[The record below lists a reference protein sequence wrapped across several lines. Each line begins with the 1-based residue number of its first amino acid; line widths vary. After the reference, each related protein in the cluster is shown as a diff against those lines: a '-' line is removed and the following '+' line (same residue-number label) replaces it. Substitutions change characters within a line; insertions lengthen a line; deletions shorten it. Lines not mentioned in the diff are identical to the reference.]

1 MNAAETKV
9 TMLTQAI
16 EDYLKIIYKLQR
28 EGGGATT
35 NAIAERMSVAPA
47 SVSNMIKKLA
57 RLRLVEH
64 TPYHGVVLTTG
75 GQRVAL
81 EVIRHHRL
89 IELYLAQHLGLSLDK
104 VDAEAERLEHVL
116 SEDLEE
122 KIAEQLGEPTRDPH
136 GDPIPTREGAL
147 DDPHHPLLS
156 ELRPGQGGVI
166 VRVSD
171 RSADVIRDLAGA
183 DLLPGTRV
191 HVMDVEGDGTVQI
204 LRKKKAQTV
213 TPSLARSVYIAMD
226 RRSPGV

>member
-1 MNAAETKV
+1 M

-28 EGGGATT
+28 EGASVTT
-35 NAIAERMSVAPA
+35 NAIAERLRVAPA

-64 TPYHGVVLTTG
+64 TPYHGVALTAG
-75 GQRVAL
+75 GERVAL

-89 IELYLAQHLGLSLDK
+89 LELYLCQHLGLSLDK

-116 SEDLEE
+116 SEELEE

-136 GDPIPTREGAL
+136 GDPIPTREGAME
-147 DDPHHPLLS
+147 DEHHPLLA
-156 ELRPGQGGVI
+156 ELHPGQEGVI

-171 RSADVIRDLAGA
+171 RRADVIRDLAA
-183 DLLPGTRV
+183 QELLPGAWV
-191 HVMDVEGDGTVQI
+191 HVTDVEGDGTVRIRRQE
-204 LRKKKAQTV
+204 KAQKV
-213 TPSLARSVYIAMD
+213 QKVDAQLARAVYIAPD
-226 RRSPGV
+226 QRP